1 VVAPQEIESRLKH
14 SPYIKDAWVHAEQG
28 CESLSAVVI
37 IDAANTGQWA
47 DKSKVAYTTF
57 GDLSQKPEVYELL
70 RGEIAR
76 INEDL
81 PEVRRIAKYVNL
93 HKEFDPD
100 ERELTRNRKLRRS
113 FLRERYAGL
122 ARALSGED
130 TSIEVEA
137 EFMYQ
142 DGRIGKI
149 KTALQI
155 ATVGRGDG

>member
-1 VVAPQEIESRLKH
+1 M
-14 SPYIKDAWVHAEQG
+14 HAEQG
-28 CESLSAVVI
+28 CESLSAVII

-47 DKSKVAYTTF
+47 DKAKVAYTTF
-57 GDLSQKPEVYELL
+57 GDLSQKPEVYELI
-70 RGEIAR
+70 RGEIAK

-81 PEVRRIAKYVNL
+81 PEVRRISRYVNL